1 MTDPTSPPAP
11 ANIPP
16 DLPKNELP
24 KNERTPGAQRTVN
37 LPIDLPT
44 ERRNPRTAE
53 IDTLPTLEVLRRIN
67 TEDERVAKAVAEVL
81 PQIAELADL
90 AVAALRRGNRVH
102 YFGAGTSGRLG
113 FIDAAELPPT
123 YGTPPEW
130 VVAHHAGGTR
140 ALSCAVEGVED
151 DVALGASDAAGL
163 RRGDVAIGIAAS
175 GTTPYVVGAL
185 RHAAEI
191 GAATGLISANPS
203 SWFGRE
209 VDVHVPLDTGPEVI
223 SGSTRMK
230 AGTATKMVLNAFSTT
245 VMIRLGRTYS
255 NLMVSVN
262 ALNSKLRRRL
272 IRILVEATGLDA
284 RTCEHALAEAGGDTR
299 VALVTLLA
307 DVPPA
312 RAARALEDAGGA
324 VREALLLLGDVRR
337 DTA

>member
-1 MTDPTSPPAP
+1 MS
-11 ANIPP
+11 
-16 DLPKNELP
+16 
-24 KNERTPGAQRTVN
+24 Q

-44 ERRNPRTAE
+44 EQRNPRTLDVDA
-53 IDTLPTLEVLRRIN
+53 LPTIEVLRRIN
-67 TEDERVAKAVAEVL
+67 KEDERVPEAVAEVL
-81 PQIAELADL
+81 PQVAELADL
-90 AVAALRRGNRVH
+90 AVEALRRGRRVH

-130 VVAHHAGGTR
+130 VVAHHAGGSE
-140 ALSCAVEGVED
+140 ALSAAVEGVED
-151 DVALGASDAAGL
+151 DVSLGARDAEGVRAGDL
-163 RRGDVAIGIAAS
+163 VIGIAAS

-185 RHAAEI
+185 RRAAAA

-209 VDVHVPLDTGPEVI
+209 VDVHVGLATGPEVI

-299 VALVTLLA
+299 VALITLLA
-307 DVPPA
+307 DVTPA
-312 RAARALEDAGGA
+312 RAADALEEAGGA
-324 VREALLLLGDVRR
+324 VREALLLLERAQERYGLSS
-337 DTA
+337 